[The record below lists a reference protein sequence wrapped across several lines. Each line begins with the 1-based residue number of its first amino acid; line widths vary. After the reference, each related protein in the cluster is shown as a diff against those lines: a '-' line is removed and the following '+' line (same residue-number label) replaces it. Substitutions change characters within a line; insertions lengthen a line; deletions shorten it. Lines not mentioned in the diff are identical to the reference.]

1 MACVTSGFCCCM
13 QGTHRS
19 SKACMGDSPSPLQLL
34 QWSKLVCRPCICRA
48 PTKTPF
54 NQQSYHGRDELFPSD
69 HYDDINVQSVEG
81 PCRVLTRGEYTVR
94 RGPWDLRKT
103 CFCMFHTHSPQIGA
117 CRGLMYHR
125 QLSHQEAT
133 EQVANGLKEDDGIP
147 CFYTCV
153 EYKAAKRAFHPDR
166 IDVYCCCNMPYNP
179 DLDMIQCTCCED
191 FFHAACIGATNEE
204 LPYLSNLGFVCME
217 CAMAKEAA
225 GALPGTY
232 RK

>member
-1 MACVTSGFCCCM
+1 MVLKTFFIGLD
-13 QGTHRS
+13 GH
-19 SKACMGDSPSPLQLL
+19 KYIVGDSI
-34 QWSKLVCRPCICRA
+34 LVHPPAGNQPYVAKIEQISSRKANGSSVVTISWYYRPEEAHGGR
-48 PTKTPF
+48 K
-54 NQQSYHGRDELFPSD
+54 SYHGRDELFPSD

-81 PCRVLTRGEYTVR
+81 PCRVLTRGEYT
-94 RGPWDLRKT
+94 
-103 CFCMFHTHSPQIGA
+103 
-117 CRGLMYHR
+117 
-125 QLSHQEAT
+125 EAT